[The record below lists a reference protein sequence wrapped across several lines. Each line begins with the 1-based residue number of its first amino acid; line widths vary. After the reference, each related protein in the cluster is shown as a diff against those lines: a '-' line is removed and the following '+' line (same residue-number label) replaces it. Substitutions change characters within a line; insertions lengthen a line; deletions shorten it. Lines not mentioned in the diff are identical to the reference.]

1 MTDEE
6 QSSPMGSVD
15 KALQALLMLAEGDPQ
30 GLTLGEMS
38 ARMRINKATLH
49 RTLAA
54 LRFRGFVD
62 QDIATS
68 RYRLGHAA
76 LNLGSHYLSEEG
88 LPNLLHPILV
98 DLCSLTD
105 ELCHLGRL
113 ENTEVVYLD
122 KVEPMRSIRVWSAIG
137 LVRPAA
143 TTAMGRAILAAL
155 PLDRESIK
163 PFASTGSDR
172 DKLWKSM
179 VAAARARLR
188 RWRSASSRT
197 RSDASA
203 VAIKHEAKPLAA
215 VSFTVPV
222 ERFTPERVQ
231 ELGACSSR
239 PSTNDCRCRCRWRP
253 APRTPRSRP
262 KRPRCAPSSG

>member
-1 MTDEE
+1 MNDEE
-6 QSSPMGSVD
+6 QASPMGSVD
-15 KALQALLMLAEGDPQ
+15 KALQALLMLAEGDPE

-88 LPNLLHPILV
+88 LPSLLHPILV
-98 DLCSLTD
+98 DLCSFTD

-137 LVRPAA
+137 LVKPAA

-163 PFASTGSDR
+163 PFAPTGSDR

-179 VAAARARLR
+179 VAAREHSYAVEIGEFED
-188 RWRSASSRT
+188 T
-197 RSDASA
+197 IGCVA

-222 ERFTPERVQ
+222 ERFTSERIA
-231 ELGACSSR
+231 ELGALLIKTLDERLPVPLSVA
-239 PSTNDCRCRCRWRP
+239 TGT
-253 APRTPRSRP
+253 RT
-262 KRPRCAPSSG
+262 

>member
-1 MTDEE
+1 MTDVE
-6 QSSPMGSVD
+6 QTSPMGSVD

-38 ARMRINKATLH
+38 SRMRINKATLH

-62 QDIATS
+62 QDITTS

-113 ENTEVVYLD
+113 ENTNIVYLD
-122 KVEPMRSIRVWSAIG
+122 KVEPMRSIRVWSAVG
-137 LVRPAA
+137 LVKPASL
-143 TTAMGRAILAAL
+143 TAMGRAILAAL
-155 PLDRESIK
+155 PLDRETIK
-163 PFASTGSDR
+163 PFAGSASER
-172 DKLWKSM
+172 DKLWDAL
-179 VAAARARLR
+179 VRARETGY
-188 RWRSASSRT
+188 AYEIGET
-197 RSDASA
+197 EGIIGCVA
-203 VAIKHEAKPLAA
+203 VAVKHETQPIAA
-215 VSFTVPV
+215 VSLTVPV
-222 ERFTPERVQ
+222 ERFTEDRIT
-231 ELGACSSR
+231 ELGTLLLKTLDERLPVPLSVATGTH
-239 PSTNDCRCRCRWRP
+239 P
-253 APRTPRSRP
+253 
-262 KRPRCAPSSG
+262 